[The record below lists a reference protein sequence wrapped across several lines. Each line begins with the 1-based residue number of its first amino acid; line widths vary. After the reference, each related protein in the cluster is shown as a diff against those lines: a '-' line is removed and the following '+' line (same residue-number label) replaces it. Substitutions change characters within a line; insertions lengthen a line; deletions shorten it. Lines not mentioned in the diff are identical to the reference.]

1 MNCFLVKSVNI
12 SERKGEPKRPVD
24 KILCQKDHGIAGD
37 GHAGVGLRQVSL
49 LAFEDIAA
57 MAARGAL
64 VKCGSFAENI
74 TTEGI
79 SLPALPIGTRLSIG
93 TAELEI
99 TQIGKECHNGCAIRQ
114 QAGDCIM
121 PRQGV
126 FAKVIKE
133 GEIKRGDSGTYGV

>member
-1 MNCFLVKSVNI
+1 MNHFRVKSVNI

-24 KILCQKDHGIAGD
+24 KILCQKDLGVYGD
-37 GHAGVGLRQVSL
+37 GHAGGGLRQVSL

-57 MAARGAL
+57 MAARGAP
-64 VKCGSFAENI
+64 VNCGSFAENI

-79 SLPALPIGTRLSIG
+79 SVSVLPIGTRLSIG

-99 TQIGKECHNGCAIRQ
+99 TQIGKECHNNCAIRQ
-114 QAGDCIM
+114 QIGDCVM